1 MASIKFGEK
10 VTFSV
15 TPKIILDLEKMLG
28 EWVVELSENEG
39 DIDLN
44 KASLSVAQK
53 IVVMLSHGQ

>member
-15 TPKIILDLEKMLG
+15 TPKIILTLEKMLE

>member
-15 TPKIILDLEKMLG
+15 TPKIILNLEKMLE

-39 DIDLN
+39 DIDLT